1 MENRSLMDQV
11 VTATSNVY
19 QVAPADVRGKSRG
32 RIISDARQMAMYVA
46 REKGEYLARIAEYFA
61 ITPQAV
67 SIATNRLAGRLK
79 AHRPLKDR
87 HDRVALLLA
96 NMG

>member
-1 MENRSLMDQV
+1 MENSSLLDRV
-11 VTATSNVY
+11 VMATSNVY
-19 QVAPADVRGKSRG
+19 KVASAEVRGKSRG

-67 SIATNRLAGRLK
+67 SIATNRVAGRLK
-79 AHRPLKDR
+79 AHRPLRDR